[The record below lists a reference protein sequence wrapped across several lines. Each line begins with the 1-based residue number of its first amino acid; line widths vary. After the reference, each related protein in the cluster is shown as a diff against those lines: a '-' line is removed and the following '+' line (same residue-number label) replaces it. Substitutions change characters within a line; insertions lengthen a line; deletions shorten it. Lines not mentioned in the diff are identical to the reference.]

1 MDLLIPIKRALISVS
16 DKTGVVELAQAL
28 VNVGCE
34 IISTG
39 GTRRKLEEAGIAT
52 TEISTVTGNP
62 EAFGGRMKTISFNIE
77 SALLFDREKDAEEAA
92 ALNIQPIDLVVC
104 NLYPFQKVLE
114 QGADFDTLIENID
127 IGGPTMIRA
136 AAKNF
141 KYVATVTNP
150 LDYTELIAQLKE
162 NNGALTYEFRKR
174 LMCTVFNHT
183 ADYDALIATTMDKE
197 IGVNSMR
204 LGFEQ
209 GIDLRYGENSHQ
221 AARFYKQKGTENS
234 LYDLNVLHGKALSFN
249 NILDINGA
257 IEAIK
262 EATRPACSVI
272 KHSNPCGLCE
282 GDDQASLLQLAWAG
296 DPISAFGSI
305 IAFNRTVE
313 LETVQFFQLD
323 NADRSQR
330 KFVEVVI
337 APKFTEE
344 ALAYLQQH
352 KNLRIIEFDVAKLN
366 CNVDY
371 RYLNGGLLTQDAD
384 NQLHAKLDV
393 VTAKAVDMNVEQ
405 PLIEFGLRAI
415 KTIKSNSI
423 AIVRFKDGYAQLL
436 GMGAGQ
442 PNRLIATKLSIEKS
456 RENLRNEYTGAAA
469 DFEAYVAQE
478 LGNAWL
484 ISDAFFPFADN
495 VEIAAA
501 AGVRKIVQP
510 GGSIRDK
517 SVISTCDDL
526 GVAMVFTGIRHFK
539 H

>member
-16 DKTGVVELAQAL
+16 DKAGVVELAQSLADA
-28 VNVGCE
+28 GCE

-39 GTRRKLEEAGIAT
+39 GTQRKLEEAGIAT

-92 ALNIQPIDLVVC
+92 SLNIEPIDLVVC
-104 NLYPFQKVLE
+104 NLYPFQEVLKK
-114 QGADFDTLIENID
+114 GADFDTLIENID

-141 KYVATVTNP
+141 KYVATVTQP
-150 LDYTELIAQLKE
+150 SDYTELMAQLKS
-162 NNGALTYEFRKR
+162 NKGALTYDFRKK
-174 LMCTVFNHT
+174 LMTKAFNHT

-197 IGVNSMR
+197 IGVNSLR
-204 LGFEQ
+204 LGFEE
-209 GIDLRYGENSHQ
+209 GTDLRYGENSHQ
-221 AARFYKQKGTENS
+221 AARFYKEKNSDNS

-262 EATRPACSVI
+262 ESTRPACSVI

-282 GDDQASLLQLAWAG
+282 GDDQAELLQLAWAG

-305 IAFNRTVE
+305 IAFNQKVTF
-313 LETVQFFQLD
+313 ETVQFFELNNED
-323 NADRSQR
+323 KSKR

-337 APKFTEE
+337 APAFTTE

-352 KNLRIIEFDVAKLN
+352 KNLRIIEFNPARLTGGMDL
-366 CNVDY
+366 
-371 RYLNGGLLTQDAD
+371 RYLNGSLLAQDVD
-384 NQLHAKLDV
+384 NQLHSKLDV
-393 VTAKAVDMNVEQ
+393 VTETPVDMTVEQ

-423 AIVRFKDGYAQLL
+423 AIVRFKNGYAQLL

-456 RENLRNEYTGAAA
+456 RENLRNEFTGADK

-478 LGNAWL
+478 LANAWL

-517 SVISTCDDL
+517 SVIATCNDL
-526 GVAMVFTGIRHFK
+526 GVSMVFTGIRHFK

>member
-16 DKTGVVELAQAL
+16 DKAGVVALAQSLADA
-28 VNVGCE
+28 GCE

-39 GTRRKLEEAGIAT
+39 GTQRKLEEAGIAT

-92 ALNIQPIDLVVC
+92 ALNIEPIDLVVC
-104 NLYPFQKVLE
+104 NLYPFQEVLKK
-114 QGADFDTLIENID
+114 GADFETLIENID

-141 KYVATVTNP
+141 KYVATVTQP
-150 LDYTELIAQLKE
+150 SDYTELMAQLKS
-162 NNGALTYEFRKR
+162 NKGALTYDFRKK
-174 LMCTVFNHT
+174 LMTKAFNHT

-197 IGVNSMR
+197 IGVNSLR
-204 LGFEQ
+204 LGFEE

-221 AARFYKQKGTENS
+221 AARFYKEKNSDNS

-262 EATRPACSVI
+262 ESSRPACSVI

-282 GDDQASLLQLAWAG
+282 GDDQAELLQLAWAG

-305 IAFNRTVE
+305 IAFNQKVTF
-313 LETVQFFQLD
+313 ETVQFFELNNED
-323 NADRSQR
+323 KSKR

-337 APKFTEE
+337 APQFTPE
-344 ALAYLQQH
+344 ALVYLQQH
-352 KNLRIIEFDVAKLN
+352 KNLRIIEFNPARLTGGMDL
-366 CNVDY
+366 
-371 RYLNGGLLTQDAD
+371 RYLNGSLLAQDKD
-384 NQLHAKLDV
+384 NQLHSKLDV
-393 VTAKAVDMNVEQ
+393 VTQNPVDMAVEQ

-423 AIVRFKDGYAQLL
+423 AIVRFKNGYAQLL

-456 RENLRNEYTGAAA
+456 RENLRNEYSGAEE

-478 LGNAWL
+478 LANAWL

-495 VEIAAA
+495 VELAAA

-517 SVISTCDDL
+517 SVITTCNDL
-526 GVAMVFTGIRHFK
+526 GLSMVFTGIRHFK

>member
-16 DKTGVVELAQAL
+16 DKAGVVELAQSLADA
-28 VNVGCE
+28 GCE

-39 GTRRKLEEAGIAT
+39 GTQRKLEEAGITT

-92 ALNIQPIDLVVC
+92 ALNIEPIDLVVC
-104 NLYPFQKVLE
+104 NLYPFQEVLNK
-114 QGADFDTLIENID
+114 GADFETLIENID

-141 KYVATVTNP
+141 RYVATVTQP
-150 LDYTELIAQLKE
+150 SDYTELMSQLKS
-162 NNGALTYEFRKR
+162 NKGALTYDFRKK
-174 LMCTVFNHT
+174 LMTKAFNHT

-197 IGVNSMR
+197 VGVNSLR
-204 LGFEQ
+204 LGFEE

-221 AARFYKQKGTENS
+221 AARFYKEKNSDNS

-262 EATRPACSVI
+262 ESTRPACSVI

-282 GDDQASLLQLAWAG
+282 GDDQAELLQLAWAG

-305 IAFNRTVE
+305 IAFNQKVA
-313 LETVQFFQLD
+313 LETVQFFDLRHE
-323 NADRSQR
+323 DRSKR

-337 APKFTEE
+337 APQFTPE

-352 KNLRIIEFDVAKLN
+352 KNLRIIEFNPARLN
-366 CNVDY
+366 GGIDL
-371 RYLNGGLLTQDAD
+371 RYLNGSLLAQDTD
-384 NQLHAKLDV
+384 SQLHSKLDV
-393 VTAKAVDMNVEQ
+393 VTANPVDMAVEQ

-423 AIVRFKDGYAQLL
+423 AIVRFKNGYAQLL

-456 RENLRNEYTGAAA
+456 RENLRNEYTGAAE

-478 LGNAWL
+478 LANAWL

-517 SVISTCDDL
+517 SVITTCDDL
-526 GVAMVFTGIRHFK
+526 GVSMVFTGIRHFK

>member
-16 DKTGVVELAQAL
+16 DKTGVVALAQSLADA
-28 VNVGCE
+28 GCE

-39 GTRRKLEEAGIAT
+39 GTQRKLEEAGIAT

-92 ALNIQPIDLVVC
+92 ALNIEPIDLVVC
-104 NLYPFQKVLE
+104 NLYPFQEVLKK
-114 QGADFDTLIENID
+114 GADFETLIENID

-141 KYVATVTNP
+141 KYVATVTQP
-150 LDYTELIAQLKE
+150 SDYTELMAQLKS
-162 NNGALTYEFRKR
+162 NKGALTYDFRKK
-174 LMCTVFNHT
+174 LMTKAFNHT
-183 ADYDALIATTMDKE
+183 ADYDALIATAMDKE
-197 IGVNSMR
+197 VGVNSLR
-204 LGFEQ
+204 LGFEE

-221 AARFYKQKGTENS
+221 AARFYKEKNSDNS

-262 EATRPACSVI
+262 ESTRPACSVI
-272 KHSNPCGLCE
+272 KHSNPCGLSE
-282 GDDQASLLQLAWAG
+282 GDNQAKLLELAWAG

-305 IAFNRTVE
+305 IAFNQKVTF
-313 LETVQFFQLD
+313 ETVQFFELK
-323 NADRSQR
+323 NEDRSKR

-337 APKFTEE
+337 APKFTPE

-352 KNLRIIEFDVAKLN
+352 KNLRIIEFDAARLTGGI
-366 CNVDY
+366 DL
-371 RYLNGGLLTQDAD
+371 RYLNGSLLAQDTD
-384 NQLHAKLDV
+384 NQLHSKLDV
-393 VTAKAVDMNVEQ
+393 VTKDSVNMSVEQ
-405 PLIEFGLRAI
+405 QLIEFGLRAI

-423 AIVRFKDGYAQLL
+423 AIVRFKNGYAQLL

-456 RENLRNEYTGAAA
+456 RENLRNEYTGAAE

-478 LGNAWL
+478 LANAWL

-495 VEIAAA
+495 VELAAA

-517 SVISTCDDL
+517 SVIDICDDL
-526 GVAMVFTGIRHFK
+526 GVSMVFTGIRHFK

>member
-1 MDLLIPIKRALISVS
+1 MNPLIPIKRALISVS
-16 DKTGVVELAQAL
+16 DKTGVVELAQSLADA
-28 VNVGCE
+28 GCE

-39 GTRRKLEEAGIAT
+39 GTQKKLEEAGIAT
-52 TEISTVTGNP
+52 TEISKVTGNP

-77 SALLFDREKDAEEAA
+77 SALLFDRVKDKDEAA
-92 ALNIQPIDLVVC
+92 ALNIEPIDLVVC

-114 QGADFDTLIENID
+114 QGAEFETLIENID

-141 KYVATVTNP
+141 KYVATVTQP
-150 LDYTELIAQLKE
+150 SDYNELKAQLKS
-162 NNGALTYEFRKR
+162 NDGALTYDFRKK
-174 LMCTVFNHT
+174 LMCKAFNHT

-197 IGVNSMR
+197 IGINSLR
-204 LGFEQ
+204 LGFEE

-221 AARFYKQKGTENS
+221 AAKFYAEKGAKDS
-234 LYDLNVLHGKALSFN
+234 LYGLNVLHGKALSFN

-262 EATRPACSVI
+262 DATRPACSVI

-282 GDDQASLLQLAWAG
+282 GDKQEDLLKLAWAG

-305 IAFNRTVE
+305 IAFNQKLE
-313 LETVQFFQLD
+313 LETVKFFELD
-323 NADRSQR
+323 NPDRSKR

-337 APKFTEE
+337 APTFTPE

-352 KNLRIIEFDVAKLN
+352 KNLRIIEFDVAKMGKGI
-366 CNVDY
+366 DY
-371 RYLNGGLLTQDAD
+371 RYLNGSLLVQDTD
-384 NQLHAKLDV
+384 TVLHSKLDV
-393 VTAKAVDMNVEQ
+393 VTEKKADLRVEQ

-423 AIVRFKDGYAQLL
+423 AIVRFKNGYAQLL

-442 PNRLIATKLSIEKS
+442 PNRLIATKLAIEKC
-456 RENLRNEYTGAAA
+456 RENLYNEYTGTAEG
-469 DFEAYVAQE
+469 FEIYVARE
-478 LGNAWL
+478 LGKSWL

-501 AGVRKIVQP
+501 AGIRKIVQP

-526 GVAMVFTGIRHFK
+526 GLAMVLTGIRHFK

>member
-1 MDLLIPIKRALISVS
+1 MQALIPIKRALLSVS
-16 DKTGVVELAQAL
+16 DKTGIVELATAL
-28 VNVGCE
+28 QNIGCE

-39 GTRRKLEEAGIAT
+39 GTRKKLEDAGIPT

-77 SALLFDREKDAEEAA
+77 SALLFDREKDAKEAA

-114 QGADFDTLIENID
+114 KGADFDTLIENID

-141 KYVATVTNP
+141 KYVATVTQP
-150 LDYTELIAQLKE
+150 EDYTALIEMLNE
-162 NNGALTYEFRKR
+162 NDGALSIDFRQQ
-174 LMCTVFNHT
+174 LMCKAFNHT

-197 IGVNSMR
+197 IGVHSFRM
-204 LGFEQ
+204 GFGQ
-209 GIDLRYGENSHQ
+209 GSELRYGENSHQ
-221 AARFYKQKGTENS
+221 SAKFYRQKGADNT

-257 IEAIK
+257 LEAIK
-262 EATRPACSVI
+262 EALRPACSVI

-282 GDDQASLLQLAWAG
+282 GDQQEDLLRLAWAG

-305 IAFNRTVE
+305 IAFNRTVH
-313 LETVQFFQLD
+313 LSTVQFFDLD
-323 NADRSQR
+323 HQDRSKR

-337 APKFTEE
+337 APSFTPE

-352 KNLRIIEFDVAKLN
+352 KNLRIIEFDVAQLQSMQD
-366 CNVDY
+366 V
-371 RYLNGGLLTQDAD
+371 RYLNGGLLVQDAD
-384 NQLHAKLDV
+384 NQLHNKMEA
-393 VTAKAVDMNVEQ
+393 VTAKAVDLTVEQ

-423 AIVRFKDGYAQLL
+423 AVVRFKDGYAQLL

-456 RENLRNEYTGAAA
+456 RENLRNEFEGNA
-469 DFEAYVAQE
+469 DAFEAYVAEQ
-478 LGNAWL
+478 LANAWL

-501 AGVRKIVQP
+501 AGIRKIVQP

-517 SVISTCDDL
+517 SVIAACDEL
-526 GVAMVFTGIRHFK
+526 GVSMVFTGIRHFK

>member
-16 DKTGVVELAQAL
+16 DKAGVVELAQSLADA
-28 VNVGCE
+28 GCE

-39 GTRRKLEEAGIAT
+39 GTQRKLEEAGITT

-92 ALNIQPIDLVVC
+92 ALNIEPIDLVVC
-104 NLYPFQKVLE
+104 NLYPFQEVLKK
-114 QGADFDTLIENID
+114 GADFETLIENID

-141 KYVATVTNP
+141 RYVATVTQP
-150 LDYTELIAQLKE
+150 SDYTELMAQLKS
-162 NNGALTYEFRKR
+162 NKGALTYDFRKK
-174 LMCTVFNHT
+174 LMTKAFNHT

-197 IGVNSMR
+197 IGVNSLR
-204 LGFEQ
+204 LGFEE

-221 AARFYKQKGTENS
+221 AARFYKEKNSENS

-262 EATRPACSVI
+262 ESTRPACSVI

-282 GDDQASLLQLAWAG
+282 GDDQAELLQLAWAG

-305 IAFNRTVE
+305 IAFNQKVA
-313 LETVQFFQLD
+313 LETVQFFDLKHE
-323 NADRSQR
+323 DRSKR

-337 APKFTEE
+337 APEFTAE

-352 KNLRIIEFDVAKLN
+352 KNLRIIEFNAARLN
-366 CNVDY
+366 GGIDL
-371 RYLNGGLLTQDAD
+371 RYLNGSLLAQDTD
-384 NQLHAKLDV
+384 SQLHSKLDV
-393 VTAKAVDMNVEQ
+393 VTANPVDMAIEQ

-423 AIVRFKDGYAQLL
+423 AIVRFKNGYAQLL

-456 RENLRNEYTGAAA
+456 RENLRNEYTGAEE

-478 LGNAWL
+478 LANAWL

-517 SVISTCDDL
+517 SVIATCDDL
-526 GVAMVFTGIRHFK
+526 GVSMVFTGIRHFK

>member
-16 DKTGVVELAQAL
+16 DKAGVVELAQSLADA
-28 VNVGCE
+28 GCE

-39 GTRRKLEEAGIAT
+39 GTQRKLEEAGITT

-92 ALNIQPIDLVVC
+92 ALNIEPIDLVVC
-104 NLYPFQKVLE
+104 NLYPFQEVLKK
-114 QGADFDTLIENID
+114 GADFETLIENID

-141 KYVATVTNP
+141 RYVATVTQP
-150 LDYTELIAQLKE
+150 SDYTELMAQLKS
-162 NNGALTYEFRKR
+162 NKGALTYDFRKK
-174 LMCTVFNHT
+174 LMTKAFNHT

-197 IGVNSMR
+197 IGVNSLR
-204 LGFEQ
+204 LGFEE

-221 AARFYKQKGTENS
+221 AARFYKEKNSENS

-262 EATRPACSVI
+262 ESTRPACSVI

-282 GDDQASLLQLAWAG
+282 GDDQAELLQLAWAG

-305 IAFNRTVE
+305 IAFNQKVA
-313 LETVQFFQLD
+313 LETVQFFDLKHE
-323 NADRSQR
+323 DRSKR

-337 APKFTEE
+337 APKFTAE

-352 KNLRIIEFDVAKLN
+352 KNLRIIEFNAARLN
-366 CNVDY
+366 GGIDL
-371 RYLNGGLLTQDAD
+371 RYLNGSLLAQDTD
-384 NQLHAKLDV
+384 SQLHSKLDV
-393 VTAKAVDMNVEQ
+393 VTANPVDMAIEQ

-423 AIVRFKDGYAQLL
+423 AIVRFKNGYAQLL

-456 RENLRNEYTGAAA
+456 RENLRNEYTGAAE

-478 LGNAWL
+478 LANAWL

-517 SVISTCDDL
+517 SVIATCDDL
-526 GVAMVFTGIRHFK
+526 GVSMVFTGIRHFK

>member
-1 MDLLIPIKRALISVS
+1 MIFIKRALISVS

-28 VNVGCE
+28 AAIGCE

-39 GTRRKLEEAGIAT
+39 GTRTQLEAAGIAT
-52 TEISTVTGNP
+52 TEISKVTGNP

-77 SALLFDREKDAEEAA
+77 SALLFDREKDAKEAA
-92 ALNIQPIDLVVC
+92 DLNIQPIDLVVC
-104 NLYPFQKVLE
+104 NLYPFQKVLA

-141 KYVATVTNP
+141 KYVATVVNP
-150 LDYTELIAQLKE
+150 SDYQELMQQLKE
-162 NNGALTYEFRKR
+162 NKGAVTYEFRKR
-174 LMCTVFNHT
+174 LMCKVFNHT
-183 ADYDALIATTMDKE
+183 ADYDALIAVTMDKE
-197 IGVNSMR
+197 IGVQSLR
-204 LGFEQ
+204 LGFDE
-209 GIDLRYGENSHQ
+209 GMDLRYGENSHQ
-221 AARFYKQKGTENS
+221 SARYFKQKGFENS
-234 LYDLNVLHGKALSFN
+234 LYDLNMLHGKALSFN

-262 EATRPACSVI
+262 EASRPACSII

-282 GDDQASLLQLAWAG
+282 GDNQASLLELAWAG

-305 IAFNRTVE
+305 IAFNRKVE
-313 LETVQFFQLD
+313 LETVKFFELD
-323 NADRSQR
+323 NEDKSKR

-337 APKFTEE
+337 APSYSAE

-352 KNLRIIEFDVAKLN
+352 KDLRIIEFDATKLAVN
-366 CNVDY
+366 MDY
-371 RYLNGGLLTQDAD
+371 RYMNGSLLLQDAD
-384 NQLHAKLDV
+384 AVLHEKLEV
-393 VTAKAVDMNVEQ
+393 VTKKTANMEVEQ

-423 AIVRFKDGYAQLL
+423 AIVRFKNGYAQLL

-442 PNRLIATKLSIEKS
+442 PNRLIATKLAIEKC
-456 RENLRNEYTGAAA
+456 RENLHNEFNGAEAY
-469 DFEAYVAQE
+469 FEAYFKQE
-478 LGNAWL
+478 LANTWL

-495 VEIAAA
+495 VELAAA
-501 AGVRKIVQP
+501 SGIRKIVQP

-517 SVISTCDDL
+517 SVVQTCDEM
-526 GVAMVFTGIRHFK
+526 GVVMVFTGIRHFK

>member
-16 DKTGVVELAQAL
+16 DKAGVVELAQSLADA
-28 VNVGCE
+28 GCE

-39 GTRRKLEEAGIAT
+39 GTQRKLEAAGIAT

-92 ALNIQPIDLVVC
+92 SLNIEPIDLVVC
-104 NLYPFQKVLE
+104 NLYPFQEVLKK
-114 QGADFDTLIENID
+114 GADFETLIENID

-141 KYVATVTNP
+141 KYVATVTQP
-150 LDYTELIAQLKE
+150 SDYTELMSQLKS
-162 NNGALTYEFRKR
+162 NKGALTYDFRKK
-174 LMCTVFNHT
+174 LMTKAFNHT

-197 IGVNSMR
+197 IGVNSLR
-204 LGFEQ
+204 LGFEE

-221 AARFYKQKGTENS
+221 AARFYKEKNKDNS

-262 EATRPACSVI
+262 ESTRPACSVI
-272 KHSNPCGLCE
+272 KHSNPCGLSE
-282 GDDQASLLQLAWAG
+282 GDNQAKLLELAWAG

-305 IAFNRTVE
+305 IAFNQKVAF
-313 LETVQFFQLD
+313 ETVQFFELK
-323 NADRSQR
+323 NEDRSKR

-337 APKFTEE
+337 APEFTPE

-352 KNLRIIEFDVAKLN
+352 KNLRIIEFNPARLTGGIDL
-366 CNVDY
+366 
-371 RYLNGGLLTQDAD
+371 RYLNGSLLAQDTD
-384 NQLHAKLDV
+384 SKLHSKLDV
-393 VTAKAVDMNVEQ
+393 VTANPVDMEVEQ

-423 AIVRFKDGYAQLL
+423 AIVRFKNGYAQLL

-456 RENLRNEYTGAAA
+456 RENLRNEYTGAEE

-478 LGNAWL
+478 LANSWL

-495 VEIAAA
+495 VELAAK

-517 SVISTCDDL
+517 SVITTCDDL
-526 GVAMVFTGIRHFK
+526 GVSMVFTGIRHFK

>member
-16 DKTGVVELAQAL
+16 DKAGVVELAQSLADA
-28 VNVGCE
+28 GCE

-39 GTRRKLEEAGIAT
+39 GTQRKLEEAGIAT

-77 SALLFDREKDAEEAA
+77 SALLFDRVKDAEEAA
-92 ALNIQPIDLVVC
+92 ALNIEPIDLVVC
-104 NLYPFQKVLE
+104 NLYPFQEVLKK
-114 QGADFDTLIENID
+114 GADFETLIENID

-141 KYVATVTNP
+141 KYVATVTQP
-150 LDYTELIAQLKE
+150 SDYTELMAQLKS
-162 NNGALTYEFRKR
+162 NKGALTYDFRKK
-174 LMCTVFNHT
+174 LMTKAFNHT

-197 IGVNSMR
+197 IGVNSLR
-204 LGFEQ
+204 LGFEE

-221 AARFYKQKGTENS
+221 AARFYKEKNSDNS

-262 EATRPACSVI
+262 ESTRPACSVI
-272 KHSNPCGLCE
+272 KHSNPCGLSE
-282 GDDQASLLQLAWAG
+282 GDNQAKLLELAWAG

-305 IAFNRTVE
+305 IAFNQKVTF
-313 LETVQFFQLD
+313 ETVQFFDLKHE
-323 NADRSQR
+323 DRSKR

-337 APKFTEE
+337 APKFTPE

-352 KNLRIIEFDVAKLN
+352 KNLRIIEFNPARLTGGIDL
-366 CNVDY
+366 
-371 RYLNGGLLTQDAD
+371 RYLNGSLLAQDTD
-384 NQLHAKLDV
+384 SQLHSKLDV
-393 VTAKAVDMNVEQ
+393 VTANPVDMTVEQ

-423 AIVRFKDGYAQLL
+423 AIVRFRNGYAQLL

-456 RENLRNEYTGAAA
+456 RENLRNEYTGAEE
-469 DFEAYVAQE
+469 DFEAYVAKE
-478 LGNAWL
+478 LANAWL

-495 VEIAAA
+495 VELAAK

-517 SVISTCDDL
+517 SVITTCDDL
-526 GVAMVFTGIRHFK
+526 GVSMVFTGIRHFK

>member
-1 MDLLIPIKRALISVS
+1 MHALIPIKRALLSVS
-16 DKTGVVELAQAL
+16 DKTGIVELAKAL
-28 VNVGCE
+28 QQIDCE

-39 GTRRKLEEAGIAT
+39 GTRKKLEDAGIST

-77 SALLFDREKDAEEAA
+77 SALLFDRENDAAEAA
-92 ALNIQPIDLVVC
+92 ALDIQAIDLVVC

-114 QGADFDTLIENID
+114 KGADFATLIENID

-141 KYVATVTNP
+141 KYVATVTQP
-150 LDYTELIAQLKE
+150 EDYNALMQQLSEQK
-162 NNGALTYEFRKR
+162 GALSYDFRQQ
-174 LMCTVFNHT
+174 LMCKAFNHT
-183 ADYDALIATTMDKE
+183 ADYDALIATTMDQQ
-197 IGVNSMR
+197 IGLHSMR
-204 LGFEQ
+204 MGFGQ
-209 GIDLRYGENSHQ
+209 GVELRYGENAHQ
-221 AARFYKQKGTENS
+221 SARFYKQKGQDKT
-234 LYDLNVLHGKALSFN
+234 LYDLHVLHGKALSFN

-257 IEAIK
+257 LESIK
-262 EATRPACSVI
+262 EAKRPACSVI

-282 GDDQASLLQLAWAG
+282 GDKQADLLRLAWAG

-305 IAFNRTVE
+305 IAFNRKLD
-313 LETVQFFQLD
+313 LETVQFFDLD
-323 NADRSQR
+323 HQDRSQR

-337 APKFTEE
+337 APSFAPD

-352 KNLRIIEFDVAKLN
+352 KNLRIIEFDSSQLQNA
-366 CNVDY
+366 VDV
-371 RYLNGGLLTQDAD
+371 RYLNGGLLVQDAD
-384 NQLHAKLDV
+384 HQLHSKMEL
-393 VTAKAVDMNVEQ
+393 VTSKEVDLLVEQ

-423 AIVRFKDGYAQLL
+423 AIVRFNEGYAQLL

-456 RENLRNEYTGAAA
+456 RENLRNEYTGDAAN
-469 DFEAYVAQE
+469 FEAYVADQ
-478 LGNAWL
+478 LSKSWL

-501 AGVRKIVQP
+501 AGIRKIVQP

-517 SVISTCDDL
+517 SVVAACDAS
-526 GVAMVFTGIRHFK
+526 GVAMVFTGTRHFK

>member
-16 DKTGVVELAQAL
+16 DKTGVIELAQSLADA
-28 VNVGCE
+28 GCE

-39 GTRRKLEEAGIAT
+39 GTQKKLEEAGIAT
-52 TEISTVTGNP
+52 TEISKVTGNP

-77 SALLFDREKDAEEAA
+77 SALLFDREKDAAEAA
-92 ALNIQPIDLVVC
+92 ALNIEPIDLVVC

-114 QGADFDTLIENID
+114 QGADFETLIENID

-141 KYVATVTNP
+141 KYVATVTQP
-150 LDYTELIAQLKE
+150 TDYTELMAQLKS
-162 NNGALTYEFRKR
+162 NKGALTYDFRKK
-174 LMCTVFNHT
+174 LMTKAFNHT

-197 IGVNSMR
+197 IGVHSLR
-204 LGFEQ
+204 LGFEE
-209 GIDLRYGENSHQ
+209 GTDLRYGENSHQ
-221 AARFYKQKGTENS
+221 AARFYKQKGSTNA
-234 LYDLNVLHGKALSFN
+234 LFDLNVLHGKALSFN

-282 GDDQASLLQLAWAG
+282 GDDQAALLQLAWAG

-305 IAFNRTVE
+305 IAFNRTVN
-313 LETVQFFQLD
+313 LETVQFFELD
-323 NADRSQR
+323 NEDKSKR

-337 APKFTEE
+337 APSFTAD

-352 KNLRIIEFDVAKLN
+352 KNLRIIEFDVAALTEGM
-366 CNVDY
+366 DY
-371 RYLNGGLLTQDAD
+371 RYMNGSLLVQGAD

-393 VTAKAVDMNVEQ
+393 VTEKAVDMAVEQ

-442 PNRLIATKLSIEKS
+442 PNRLVATKLSIEKC
-456 RENLRNEYTGAAA
+456 RENLRNEFTGNAE

-495 VEIAAA
+495 VELAAA
-501 AGVRKIVQP
+501 AGLRKIVQP

-517 SVISTCDDL
+517 SVVNTCNEL
-526 GVAMVFTGIRHFK
+526 GVSMVFTGIRHFK

>member
-16 DKTGVVELAQAL
+16 DKTGIVELAQSLADA
-28 VNVGCE
+28 GCE

-39 GTRRKLEEAGIAT
+39 GTQRKLEEAGITT

-92 ALNIQPIDLVVC
+92 ALNIEPIDLVVC
-104 NLYPFQKVLE
+104 NLYPFQEVLKK
-114 QGADFDTLIENID
+114 GADFETLIENID

-141 KYVATVTNP
+141 KYVATVTQP
-150 LDYTELIAQLKE
+150 SDYTELMVQLKSHK
-162 NNGALTYEFRKR
+162 GALTYDFRKK
-174 LMCTVFNHT
+174 LMTKAFNHT

-197 IGVNSMR
+197 IGVNSLR
-204 LGFEQ
+204 LGFEE

-221 AARFYKQKGTENS
+221 AARFYKEKNADNS

-262 EATRPACSVI
+262 ESTRSACSVI

-282 GDDQASLLQLAWAG
+282 GDDQAELLQLAWAG

-305 IAFNRTVE
+305 IAFNKKVTF
-313 LETVQFFQLD
+313 ETVQFFELNNED
-323 NADRSQR
+323 KSKR

-337 APKFTEE
+337 APAFTPE
-344 ALAYLQQH
+344 ALVYLQQH
-352 KNLRIIEFDVAKLN
+352 KNLRIIEFDAASLTGHM
-366 CNVDY
+366 DL
-371 RYLNGGLLTQDAD
+371 RYMNGSLLAQDTD
-384 NQLHAKLDV
+384 NELHNKLDV
-393 VTAKAVDMNVEQ
+393 VTEAPVDMEVEQ

-423 AIVRFKDGYAQLL
+423 AIVRFKNGYAQLL

-456 RENLRNEYTGAAA
+456 RENLRNEYTGAAE
-469 DFEAYVAQE
+469 DFEAYVAEE
-478 LGNAWL
+478 LANAWL

-501 AGVRKIVQP
+501 AGIRKIVQP

-517 SVISTCDDL
+517 SVIATCNDL
-526 GVAMVFTGIRHFK
+526 GVSMVFTGIRHFK

>member
-16 DKTGVVELAQAL
+16 DKAGVVALAQSLADA
-28 VNVGCE
+28 GCE

-39 GTRRKLEEAGIAT
+39 GTQRKLEEAGIAT

-92 ALNIQPIDLVVC
+92 ALNIEPIDLVVC
-104 NLYPFQKVLE
+104 NLYPFQEVLKK
-114 QGADFDTLIENID
+114 GADFETLIENID

-141 KYVATVTNP
+141 KYVATVTQP
-150 LDYTELIAQLKE
+150 SDYTELMAQLKS
-162 NNGALTYEFRKR
+162 NKGALTYDFRKK
-174 LMCTVFNHT
+174 LMTKAFNHT

-197 IGVNSMR
+197 IGVNSLR
-204 LGFEQ
+204 LGFEE

-221 AARFYKQKGTENS
+221 AARFYKEKNAENS

-262 EATRPACSVI
+262 ESTRPACSVI

-282 GDDQASLLQLAWAG
+282 GDDQAELLQLAWAG

-305 IAFNRTVE
+305 IAFNQKVTF
-313 LETVQFFQLD
+313 ETVQFFELNNED
-323 NADRSQR
+323 KSKR

-337 APKFTEE
+337 APQFTPE
-344 ALAYLQQH
+344 ALVYLQQH
-352 KNLRIIEFDVAKLN
+352 KNLRIIEFNPARLTGGMDL
-366 CNVDY
+366 
-371 RYLNGGLLTQDAD
+371 RYLNGSLLAQDKD
-384 NQLHAKLDV
+384 NQLHSKLDV
-393 VTAKAVDMNVEQ
+393 VTQKSVDMAVEQ

-423 AIVRFKDGYAQLL
+423 AIVRFRNGYAQLL

-456 RENLRNEYTGAAA
+456 RENLRNEYSGAEE

-478 LGNAWL
+478 LANAWL

-495 VEIAAA
+495 VELAAA

-517 SVISTCDDL
+517 SVIATCNDL
-526 GVAMVFTGIRHFK
+526 GVSMVFTGIRHFK

>member
-16 DKTGVVELAQAL
+16 DKAGVVELAQSLADA
-28 VNVGCE
+28 GCE

-39 GTRRKLEEAGIAT
+39 GTQRKLEEAGITT

-92 ALNIQPIDLVVC
+92 ALNIEPIDLVVC
-104 NLYPFQKVLE
+104 NLYPFQEVLKK
-114 QGADFDTLIENID
+114 GADFETLIENID

-141 KYVATVTNP
+141 RYVATVTQP
-150 LDYTELIAQLKE
+150 SDYTELMAQLKS
-162 NNGALTYEFRKR
+162 NKGALTYDFRKK
-174 LMCTVFNHT
+174 LMTKAFNHT

-197 IGVNSMR
+197 IGVNSLR
-204 LGFEQ
+204 LGFEE

-221 AARFYKQKGTENS
+221 AARFYKEKNSENS

-262 EATRPACSVI
+262 ESTRPACSVI

-282 GDDQASLLQLAWAG
+282 GDDQAELLQLAWAG

-305 IAFNRTVE
+305 IAFNQKVA
-313 LETVQFFQLD
+313 LETVQFFDLKHE
-323 NADRSQR
+323 DRSKR

-337 APKFTEE
+337 APEFTAE

-352 KNLRIIEFDVAKLN
+352 KNLRIIEFNAARLN
-366 CNVDY
+366 GGIDL
-371 RYLNGGLLTQDAD
+371 RYLNGSLLAQDTD
-384 NQLHAKLDV
+384 SQLHSKLDV
-393 VTAKAVDMNVEQ
+393 VTANPVDMAIEQ

-423 AIVRFKDGYAQLL
+423 AIVRFKNGYAQLL

-456 RENLRNEYTGAAA
+456 RENLRNEYTGAAE

-478 LGNAWL
+478 LANAWL

-517 SVISTCDDL
+517 SVIATCDDL
-526 GVAMVFTGIRHFK
+526 GVSMVFTGIRHFK

>member
-16 DKTGVVELAQAL
+16 DKAGVVELAQSLADA
-28 VNVGCE
+28 GCE

-39 GTRRKLEEAGIAT
+39 GTQRKLEEAGITT

-92 ALNIQPIDLVVC
+92 ALNIEPIDLVVC
-104 NLYPFQKVLE
+104 NLYPFQEVLKK
-114 QGADFDTLIENID
+114 GADFETLIENID

-141 KYVATVTNP
+141 RYVATVTQP
-150 LDYTELIAQLKE
+150 SDYTELMAQLKS
-162 NNGALTYEFRKR
+162 NKGALTYDFRKK
-174 LMCTVFNHT
+174 LMTKAFNHT

-197 IGVNSMR
+197 IGVNSLR
-204 LGFEQ
+204 LGFEE

-221 AARFYKQKGTENS
+221 AARFYKEKNSDNS

-262 EATRPACSVI
+262 ESTRPACSVI

-282 GDDQASLLQLAWAG
+282 GDDQAELLQLAWAG

-305 IAFNRTVE
+305 IAFNQKVT
-313 LETVQFFQLD
+313 LETVQFFDLKHE
-323 NADRSQR
+323 DRSKR

-337 APKFTEE
+337 APEFTAE

-352 KNLRIIEFDVAKLN
+352 KNLRIIEFNAARLN
-366 CNVDY
+366 GGIDL
-371 RYLNGGLLTQDAD
+371 RYLNGSLLAQDTD
-384 NQLHAKLDV
+384 SQLHSKLDV
-393 VTAKAVDMNVEQ
+393 VTANPVDMAIEQ

-423 AIVRFKDGYAQLL
+423 AIVRFKNGYAQLL

-456 RENLRNEYTGAAA
+456 RENLRNEYTGAEE

-478 LGNAWL
+478 LANAWL

-517 SVISTCDDL
+517 SVIATCDDL
-526 GVAMVFTGIRHFK
+526 GVSMVFTGIRHFK

>member
-1 MDLLIPIKRALISVS
+1 MDLLIPIRRALISVS
-16 DKTGVVELAQAL
+16 DKAGVVALAQSLADA
-28 VNVGCE
+28 GCE

-39 GTRRKLEEAGIAT
+39 GTQRKLEEAGIAT

-92 ALNIQPIDLVVC
+92 ALNIEPIDLVVC
-104 NLYPFQKVLE
+104 NLYPFQEVLKK
-114 QGADFDTLIENID
+114 GADFETLIENID

-141 KYVATVTNP
+141 KYVATVTQP
-150 LDYTELIAQLKE
+150 SDYTELMAQLKS
-162 NNGALTYEFRKR
+162 NKGALTYDFRKK
-174 LMCTVFNHT
+174 LMTKAFNHT

-197 IGVNSMR
+197 VGVNSLR
-204 LGFEQ
+204 LGFEE

-221 AARFYKQKGTENS
+221 AARFYKEKNSDNS

-262 EATRPACSVI
+262 ESTRPACSVI
-272 KHSNPCGLCE
+272 KHSNPCGLSE
-282 GDDQASLLQLAWAG
+282 GDNQAKLLELAWAG

-305 IAFNRTVE
+305 IAFNQKVTF
-313 LETVQFFQLD
+313 ETVQFFELK
-323 NADRSQR
+323 NEDRSKR

-337 APKFTEE
+337 APEFTPE

-352 KNLRIIEFDVAKLN
+352 KNLRIIEFDAARLN
-366 CNVDY
+366 GGIDL
-371 RYLNGGLLTQDAD
+371 RYLNGSLLAQDTD
-384 NQLHAKLDV
+384 SQLHSKLDV
-393 VTAKAVDMNVEQ
+393 VTKDSVNMSVEQ
-405 PLIEFGLRAI
+405 QLIEFGLRAI

-423 AIVRFKDGYAQLL
+423 AIVRFKNGYAQLL

-456 RENLRNEYTGAAA
+456 RENLRNEYTGAAE

-478 LGNAWL
+478 LANAWL

-495 VEIAAA
+495 VELAAA

-517 SVISTCDDL
+517 SVIDICDDL
-526 GVAMVFTGIRHFK
+526 GVSMVFTGIRHFK